1 MTPPGIARRLGWTI
15 VRLLVGGFFLA
26 WLGVVIYGTLPPS
39 KLVKWRSVEGAVT
52 TAAAQHKPII
62 YDFWA
67 TWCGPCNEMD
77 RTVFSTREV
86 ASFINTNFIAVRV
99 NDDDHASP
107 ADAVRSA
114 YQVES
119 LPTLVV
125 ADARTGEL
133 RRISGFHDKRQTLAF
148 LKMVL
153 EQARSA
159 EADPAQPTGK

>member
-1 MTPPGIARRLGWTI
+1 MGWTL

-26 WLGVVIYGTLPPS
+26 WLGLVIYGNLPPS
-39 KLVKWRSVEGAVT
+39 KLVKWRGVEGSVS
-52 TAAAQHKPII
+52 AAAAEHKPIV

-77 RTVFSTREV
+77 RTVFSNREV
-86 ASFINTNFIAVRV
+86 ASFINSNFIPVRV

-119 LPTLVV
+119 LPTLLV
-125 ADARTGEL
+125 AHARKGEL
-133 RRISGFHDKRQTLAF
+133 SRIQGFHDKRRTLAF
-148 LKMVL
+148 LKIAL
-153 EQARSA
+153 EQARSV
-159 EADPAQPTGK
+159 EGDRDQPTAK